1 MIKINLV
8 SERKQARGKSPGGLS
23 LDAGA
28 NTQSLVL
35 ASVLIAGFAGAGLWG
50 WTTANRLADV
60 RQAHVEADAELKRL
74 EEVRKRGDEYTAR
87 KDLLARKIGIITDLK
102 KKQEVPVHIL
112 DQVSKNIPDF
122 LWLDTMSARENAIN
136 LAGKATTYN
145 AVSSFYKN
153 LTSSGYFADVT
164 LGKTFEVSEGVAF
177 SVTARFAP
185 PQSVEPAAEADGQTA
200 AVEKAQTV
208 KTAQNQG

>member
-1 MIKINLV
+1 MIKINLAT
-8 SERKQARGKSPGGLS
+8 ERKQARAKAPGGLKLES
-23 LDAGA
+23 GA

-35 ASVLIAGFAGAGLWG
+35 AAVLIAGFATAGLWG
-50 WTTANRLADV
+50 WTTANRLAGV
-60 RQAHVEADAELKRL
+60 RQQHVEADTELKRL
-74 EEVRKRGDEYTAR
+74 EAVRKRGDEYTAR

-102 KKQEVPVHIL
+102 KKQEVPVYIL
-112 DQVSKNIPDF
+112 DQVSKNVPDF
-122 LWLDTMSARENAIN
+122 LWLDNMSAKENAIN
-136 LAGKATTYN
+136 LTGKATTYN

-185 PQSVEPAAEADGQTA
+185 PQTGEPAAEADVQGA
-200 AVEKAQTV
+200 AVEKAQTEQ
-208 KTAQNQG
+208 TTQNQG

>member
-8 SERKQARGKSPGGLS
+8 SERKQARGKSPGGLALES
-23 LDAGA
+23 GA
-28 NTQSLVL
+28 NAQSLVL

-60 RQAHVEADAELKRL
+60 REAHLEADAELKRL
-74 EEVRKRGDEYTAR
+74 EAVRKRGDEYTAR

-102 KKQEVPVHIL
+102 KRQEVPVHIL

-122 LWLDTMSARENAIN
+122 LWLDTMSAKENAIN

-145 AVSSFYKN
+145 VW
-153 LTSSGYFADVT
+153 ADVDNDDVKDAGET
-164 LGKTFEVSEGVAF
+164 IQAVLGGSTKYQQVDFLGDWT
-177 SVTARFAP
+177 P
-185 PQSVEPAAEADGQTA
+185 
-200 AVEKAQTV
+200 
-208 KTAQNQG
+208 